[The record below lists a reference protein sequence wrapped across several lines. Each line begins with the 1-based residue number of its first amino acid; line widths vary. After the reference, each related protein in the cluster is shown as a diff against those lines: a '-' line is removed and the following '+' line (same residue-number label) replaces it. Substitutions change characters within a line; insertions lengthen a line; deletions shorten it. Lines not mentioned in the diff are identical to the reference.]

1 MFSPS
6 LENVKKIGK
15 NKEFKRI
22 PISYELFSDMATPI
36 EVLRILKGISNH
48 VYMLESV
55 EDSQIDIFEDLGV
68 LISDVAQVLFA
79 KSKKNR
85 EAEKKDAI
93 NTIVSILSKVVNL

>member
-1 MFSPS
+1 MTAM
-6 LENVKKIGK
+6 
-15 NKEFKRI
+15 NKEIKQ
-22 PISYELFSDMATPI
+22 
-36 EVLRILKGISNH
+36 ILARVDAAVKD
-48 VYMLESV
+48 LESV

-85 EAEKKDAI
+85 EEEKKDAI

>member
-1 MFSPS
+1 MTA
-6 LENVKKIGK
+6 K
-15 NKEFKRI
+15 NKEIKQNLARV
-22 PISYELFSDMATPI
+22 DAA
-36 EVLRILKGISNH
+36 VKD
-48 VYMLESV
+48 LESV

>member
-1 MFSPS
+1 MTAMNKEIKQILARVDAAVKD
-6 LENVKKIGK
+6 LEN
-15 NKEFKRI
+15 
-22 PISYELFSDMATPI
+22 
-36 EVLRILKGISNH
+36 
-48 VYMLESV
+48 V

-93 NTIVSILSKVVNL
+93 NTIVSILSKVVKL

>member
-1 MFSPS
+1 MTAM
-6 LENVKKIGK
+6 
-15 NKEFKRI
+15 NKEIKQ
-22 PISYELFSDMATPI
+22 
-36 EVLRILKGISNH
+36 ILARVDAAVKD
-48 VYMLESV
+48 LESV
-55 EDSQIDIFEDLGV
+55 EDSKIDIFEELRV

>member
-1 MFSPS
+1 MTAMNKEIKQILARVDAAVKD
-6 LENVKKIGK
+6 LEN
-15 NKEFKRI
+15 
-22 PISYELFSDMATPI
+22 
-36 EVLRILKGISNH
+36 
-48 VYMLESV
+48 V

>member
-1 MFSPS
+1 MTAMNKEIKQILARVDAAVKD
-6 LENVKKIGK
+6 LEN
-15 NKEFKRI
+15 
-22 PISYELFSDMATPI
+22 
-36 EVLRILKGISNH
+36 
-48 VYMLESV
+48 V

-79 KSKKNR
+79 KNKKNR

>member
-1 MFSPS
+1 MTAM
-6 LENVKKIGK
+6 NKKIK
-15 NKEFKRI
+15 Q
-22 PISYELFSDMATPI
+22 
-36 EVLRILKGISNH
+36 ILARVDAAVKD
-48 VYMLESV
+48 LESV

-85 EAEKKDAI
+85 EEEKKDAI

>member
-1 MFSPS
+1 M
-6 LENVKKIGK
+6 
-15 NKEFKRI
+15 NKEIKQ
-22 PISYELFSDMATPI
+22 
-36 EVLRILKGISNH
+36 ILARVDAAVKD
-48 VYMLESV
+48 LESV

>member
-1 MFSPS
+1 MTAM
-6 LENVKKIGK
+6 
-15 NKEFKRI
+15 NKEIKQ
-22 PISYELFSDMATPI
+22 
-36 EVLRILKGISNH
+36 ILARVDAAVKD
-48 VYMLESV
+48 LEGV

>member
-1 MFSPS
+1 MTAMNKEVKQILARVDAAVKD
-6 LENVKKIGK
+6 LEN
-15 NKEFKRI
+15 
-22 PISYELFSDMATPI
+22 
-36 EVLRILKGISNH
+36 
-48 VYMLESV
+48 V

>member
-1 MFSPS
+1 MTAMNKEIKQILARVDAAVKD
-6 LENVKKIGK
+6 LEN
-15 NKEFKRI
+15 
-22 PISYELFSDMATPI
+22 
-36 EVLRILKGISNH
+36 
-48 VYMLESV
+48 V
-55 EDSQIDIFEDLGV
+55 EDSQIDIFEDMGV

>member
-1 MFSPS
+1 MTAMNKEIKQILARVDAAVKD
-6 LENVKKIGK
+6 LEN
-15 NKEFKRI
+15 
-22 PISYELFSDMATPI
+22 
-36 EVLRILKGISNH
+36 
-48 VYMLESV
+48 V

-85 EAEKKDAI
+85 ETEKKDAI

>member
-1 MFSPS
+1 MTAM
-6 LENVKKIGK
+6 
-15 NKEFKRI
+15 NKEIKQ
-22 PISYELFSDMATPI
+22 
-36 EVLRILKGISNH
+36 ILARVDAAVKD
-48 VYMLESV
+48 LESV

>member
-1 MFSPS
+1 MTAMNKEIKQILARVDAAVKD
-6 LENVKKIGK
+6 LEN
-15 NKEFKRI
+15 
-22 PISYELFSDMATPI
+22 
-36 EVLRILKGISNH
+36 
-48 VYMLESV
+48 V

-85 EAEKKDAI
+85 EEEKKDAI

>member
-1 MFSPS
+1 MTAMYKETKQI
-6 LENVKKIGK
+6 LARADAAVK
-15 NKEFKRI
+15 
-22 PISYELFSDMATPI
+22 D
-36 EVLRILKGISNH
+36 
-48 VYMLESV
+48 LESV

>member
-1 MFSPS
+1 MTAM
-6 LENVKKIGK
+6 
-15 NKEFKRI
+15 NKEIKQ
-22 PISYELFSDMATPI
+22 
-36 EVLRILKGISNH
+36 ILARVDAAVKD
-48 VYMLESV
+48 LESV

-85 EAEKKDAI
+85 EAERKDAI

>member
-1 MFSPS
+1 MTAMNKEIKQILARVDAAVKD
-6 LENVKKIGK
+6 LEN
-15 NKEFKRI
+15 
-22 PISYELFSDMATPI
+22 
-36 EVLRILKGISNH
+36 
-48 VYMLESV
+48 V
-55 EDSQIDIFEDLGV
+55 EDSQIDIFADLGV